1 MPIAT
6 TCPHCYAK
14 YKGVNDRLAGK
25 ELPCRRCG
33 KKFLVQPDPE
43 ESFSPAAT
51 VPVPRRVGP
60 SKESPSVSAA
70 QKPAMT
76 APSPAREPAVT
87 VAGPA
92 AASAESPSAIT
103 SATDWSIGQ
112 VVLGLYEVTGFLGQ
126 GGMGQVYKVRHREWG
141 VELAVKT
148 SRPES
153 LSAVGGVEKFE
164 QEAETWVNLGLHPH
178 VVSCYYIRRVD
189 GIPCVFAE
197 YVSGGSLH
205 DWIAPGV
212 GEAGR
217 LYSGGPD
224 KTLLRL
230 LDMSIQ
236 FAWGL
241 KYSHDQGLI
250 HLDIKPAN
258 VMVTTDGLAKVT
270 DFGLALAAG
279 QIVSREGTNTPGPL
293 PGTPQYFSPEQAA
306 GSSTTLHTDMWSYGL
321 CLLEMFKGGRTWESG
336 TVADAALNEYLSA
349 GPDQPWLPPMPDG
362 LVDLLK
368 SIFKADINERPQ
380 NMNQVADTL
389 KDVYKNVAKAD
400 YPREIPRSGRDTAD
414 SLNNRAISLLDL
426 GRAKEAEALWD
437 QALKAQ
443 PHHVEATYNLGLIKW
458 RKGVITDEDLA
469 RDMMEAIRSH
479 QGSPAALYLRALVH
493 LERDDCQSAL
503 RFIKGLPPQET
514 SRTDV
519 QSARTAAE
527 TRFRRSNRLIRTY
540 EGHTGSVQAVS
551 FTSNGKYILSGGE
564 DRAVKLWDLKTGRQ
578 MRQFKALGQ
587 VNTAVLSLDGKTALS
602 AGGDFTSKNFSLQGW
617 DIVKGEEKFAL
628 PGHTATV
635 NQVVLTPDEK
645 FAVSVSDDRTIR
657 MWDLNQQKQ
666 TRVLKGHRSAVTSV
680 TISPGGQVAYT
691 GGADRQIMVWDLN
704 TFSSVKTLEGHQGR
718 ITSLSITTDG
728 KHLLSAAADNT
739 IRLWNLDSGEVT
751 VIQGHSEDVNQAI
764 ITPDG
769 KFAVSASS
777 DRTMRLWDLH
787 TLRCLRTFEGHGSWV
802 LCVGLSRDGKF
813 AVTGGVDKT
822 VRVWKVDG
830 LASTYHAPMTLSRVS
845 SSEKTFSARDEYE
858 KHLGAAKAFLGRDNP
873 AAAADRIRAAR
884 SQPGY
889 HRAAEAMELW
899 SRMYLHL
906 PKTAFSGGW
915 EDQELSL
922 PETEMESVA
931 LGPGARLAAS
941 GSSDKTVRLW
951 DLTESRLV
959 STLEGHESDIGTIS
973 FSPNGRFLL
982 SGSTDTTIRVWGVD
996 EAEEILCFKGHQ
1008 AKVNAVKAGPD
1019 NLTALSGDD
1028 AGRLLVWRLDTGE
1041 ILGELT
1047 GHKTPTNDISI
1058 SLNGRLALTGS
1069 GDYTPTE
1076 NDLKLWDLKTGE
1088 CLRTLTGHE
1097 RAVNAVRIGPAVA
1110 LAVSGSAGGEIRQ
1123 WDLATGECLKT
1134 IKGHDSAV
1142 LALDLS
1148 LDAKYLA
1155 SSGYDGMVKLWDLT
1169 DGKCLRSFEGHTA
1182 PVPGVSL
1189 SLDQRYILSGSR
1201 DGGLKLWLLDWELG
1215 LPPEGVWD
1223 PAASV
1228 YMEAFITARN
1238 LSPDD
1243 LSFNNMAD
1251 LMYLLGCAGYG
1262 AITPDVV
1269 RHWLSKLKQP
1279 DAPGPSEPDSDAGG
1293 PAHLP
1298 KGKQKKKGLRGLFS
1312 KK

>member
-14 YKGVNDRLAGK
+14 YKGVNDRLVGK

-33 KKFLVQPDPE
+33 KTFLVQPDAE
-43 ESFSPAAT
+43 ASFSPAAT
-51 VPVPRRVGP
+51 VAVPRRIRPKQP
-60 SKESPSVSAA
+60 SPPAPPAFEPAATVAFTVPTESDQAV
-70 QKPAMT
+70 
-76 APSPAREPAVT
+76 APS
-87 VAGPA
+87 
-92 AASAESPSAIT
+92 

-148 SRPES
+148 SRPEA
-153 LSAVGGVEKFE
+153 LNAIGGVEKFE

-224 KTLLRL
+224 NALLRL
-230 LDMSIQ
+230 LDLAIQ

-258 VMVTTDGLAKVT
+258 VMVTTDGLTKVT

-279 QIVSREGTNTPGPL
+279 QIVAREGTNTPGPL

-306 GSSTTLHTDMWSYGL
+306 GRNTTLHTDMWSYGL
-321 CLLEMFKGGRTWESG
+321 CLLEMFKGGRTWEAG
-336 TVADAALNEYLSA
+336 TVAAEALGEYLSI
-349 GPDQPWLPPMPDG
+349 GPEHPWLPPMPDG
-362 LVDLLK
+362 LIDLLK
-368 SIFKADINERPQ
+368 SVFRTDPQDRP
-380 NMNQVADTL
+380 NDMGQVADTL
-389 KDVYKNVAKAD
+389 KDIYKKVAGKD

-426 GRAKEAEALWD
+426 GRAKEAEALWN

-458 RKGVITDEDLA
+458 RKGGITDEDLS

-503 RFIKGLPPQET
+503 RFFKGLPPQEA
-514 SRTDV
+514 SRTEV
-519 QSARTAAE
+519 QSAITAAE
-527 TRFRRSNRLIRTY
+527 SRIRRSNRLIRTY
-540 EGHTGSVQAVS
+540 EGHAGSVHAVC
-551 FTSNGKYILSGGE
+551 FTANGKYILSAGE
-564 DRAVKLWDLKTGRQ
+564 DRGLKLWDLKTGKP
-578 MRQFKALGQ
+578 MRQFQARGQ
-587 VNTAVLSLDGKTALS
+587 INSAVLSSDGKTAIS
-602 AGGDFTSKNFSLQGW
+602 AGGDFVSKNFNLQVW
-617 DIVKGEEKFAL
+617 DIVKAEERFSLA
-628 PGHTATV
+628 GHSGTV
-635 NQVVLTPDEK
+635 NQIALSPDDK
-645 FAVSVSDDRTIR
+645 IAMSASDDRTAR
-657 MWDLNQQKQ
+657 VWDLIERKPI
-666 TRVLKGHRSAVTSV
+666 RILKGHRSAVTSV
-680 TISPGGQVAYT
+680 ALSPGGRVAYT
-691 GGADRQIMVWDLN
+691 GGADRQIIVWDLIDYS
-704 TFSSVKTLEGHQGR
+704 TIKTLEGHQGR
-718 ITSLSITTDG
+718 ITSLSVSADG
-728 KHLLSAAADNT
+728 KQLLSTSADHT
-739 IRLWNLDSGEVT
+739 LRLWDLDTGSAT
-751 VIQGHSEDVNQAI
+751 VIQGHSEDVNQAVM
-764 ITPDG
+764 TPDG
-769 KFAVSASS
+769 RFAVSAST

-787 TLRCLRTFEGHGSWV
+787 TLRCIRTFEGHGSWV
-802 LCVGLSRDGKF
+802 LSVGLSRDGKF

-822 VRVWKVDG
+822 VRLWKVDG
-830 LASTYHAPMTLSRVS
+830 LASTFHAPMTLSRVS

-858 KHLGAAKAFLGRDNP
+858 KHIGAAKAFLGRDNP

-899 SRMYLHL
+899 SQMYLHL

-915 EDQELSL
+915 EDRLLGAQDIEV
-922 PETEMESVA
+922 ESVA
-931 LGPGARLAAS
+931 LGPGARLAAT
-941 GSSDKTVRLW
+941 GSSDKTIRLW
-951 DLTESRLV
+951 DVANANQVGALT
-959 STLEGHESDIGTIS
+959 GHESDIGSIC

-982 SGSTDTTIRVWGVD
+982 SGSADTTIRVWNVD
-996 EAEEILCFKGHQ
+996 EAKELFCFKEHTT
-1008 AKVNAVKAGPD
+1008 KVNAVQIGPD
-1019 NLTALSGDD
+1019 NFTALSGDD
-1028 AGRLLVWRLDTGE
+1028 AGRLLVWRLDNGE

-1069 GDYTPTE
+1069 GDYTPSE
-1076 NDLKLWDLKTGE
+1076 NVLKLWDLKTGE
-1088 CLRTLTGHE
+1088 CLRTLSGHE

-1110 LAVSGSAGGEIRQ
+1110 HAASGGADGEIRL
-1123 WDLATGECLKT
+1123 WDLSSGECLKT
-1134 IKGHDSAV
+1134 IKAHDSAV
-1142 LALDLS
+1142 LSMDLS
-1148 LDAKYLA
+1148 IDGKYLA
-1155 SSGYDGMVKLWDLT
+1155 SSGYDGLVKLWNLSE
-1169 DGKCLRSFEGHTA
+1169 GKCLRTFEGHAA
-1182 PVPGVSL
+1182 PVPGVSMSMDL
-1189 SLDQRYILSGSR
+1189 RYILSGGR

-1223 PAASV
+1223 PGAAV
-1228 YMEAFITARN
+1228 YLEAFITARGIA
-1238 LSPDD
+1238 PDELNYSD
-1243 LSFNNMAD
+1243 MAD

-1262 AITPDVV
+1262 TITPDVV

-1279 DAPGPSEPDSDAGG
+1279 DGAAPSTPDSTDSG
-1293 PAHLP
+1293 PAALP
-1298 KGKQKKKGLRGLFS
+1298 KGKQKKKGLFGLFS